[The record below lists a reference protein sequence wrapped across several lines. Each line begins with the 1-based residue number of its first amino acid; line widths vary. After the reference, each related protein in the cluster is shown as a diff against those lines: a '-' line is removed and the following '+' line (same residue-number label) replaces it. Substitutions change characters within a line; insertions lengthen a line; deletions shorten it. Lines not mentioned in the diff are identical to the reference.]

1 MNSLHKP
8 NEVGEY
14 GVNLFPN
21 NDTDYDARNLMP
33 FWLRLEHYIVPE
45 ILADI
50 QISCQSWQ

>member
-21 NDTDYDARNLMP
+21 NDTDYDGAM
-33 FWLRLEHYIVPE
+33 PE
-45 ILADI
+45 I
-50 QISCQSWQ
+50 